1 MQSVTKAILVHIATF
16 PALLVHLGTDVEAVV
31 FQNAL
36 MSIVTLSK
44 DVFILQEKEQQHH
57 QSVILDILAQ
67 IAIFPALSVNLV
79 TDVEAVVFQTALMSF
94 ATMSKDV

>member
-1 MQSVTKAILVHIATF
+1 MQSVSKAILVHIATF
-16 PALLVHLGTDVEAVV
+16 PALSVNLGTDVEAVV

-57 QSVILDILAQ
+57 QVRKFIRCYGNVLK
-67 IAIFPALSVNLV
+67 LSEIDLI
-79 TDVEAVVFQTALMSF
+79 
-94 ATMSKDV
+94 